1 MNREPDNL
9 MNILFAD
16 DDEDDRFLFI
26 SAFEEINRKVVIH
39 AVADGDHLMKY
50 LERHQDNLPDML
62 FLDLNLIRKNGME
75 CLREIRSQ
83 RIYDEMTITI
93 YSTSAAER
101 EIKQAAKLGANLYIK
116 KPNDFNSLITIL
128 QKACS
133 TDWRSGSEKEFVLG
147 LQ

>member
-1 MNREPDNL
+1 

-16 DDEDDRFLFI
+16 DDEDDRFLFE
-26 SAFEEINRKVVIH
+26 SAFEEINRQVVIH
-39 AVADGDHLMKY
+39 TVADGDHLMRY

-83 RIYDEMTITI
+83 RIYDTMTITI

-116 KPNDFNSLITIL
+116 KPNDFDSLISIL